1 MICQL
6 VINYDADGI
15 KIYNENNVVMT
26 NWFYN

>member
-15 KIYNENNVVMT
+15 KIYNENYVVVAK
-26 NWFYN
+26 WFYN